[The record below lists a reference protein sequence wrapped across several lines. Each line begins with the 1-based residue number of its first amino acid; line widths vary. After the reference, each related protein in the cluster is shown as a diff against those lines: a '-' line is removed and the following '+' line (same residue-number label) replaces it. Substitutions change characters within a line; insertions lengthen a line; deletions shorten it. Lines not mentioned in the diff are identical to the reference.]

1 MQQPSTLRR
10 VPIRHDV
17 SRTTIDVTTV
27 ATPLSVPSVATPL
40 GAPAIAS
47 AASHP
52 RTSSKTFDIMAPT
65 AKTRRAAKP
74 AAKTRRSAQHTPK
87 AHRATQPNPVPVMPA
102 VSVPKTAPKTRT
114 TPKSAS
120 VPAAQPAKPTRR
132 KSKITPRHLV
142 MFFAGIIFVA
152 CLTLLGIWLLDGFR
166 SQQEYQQLAD
176 TATTSTGDGDAA
188 TDQTINF
195 AELTSTNPDTVAWVR
210 IPNTTVNYPVVQT
223 NNNVTYLSR
232 TFTGGTSLSGTIFL
246 DAGNAADFSS
256 TNSILYGH
264 NRVDGT
270 MFADLDRIYDGN
282 LGNDI
287 KIYLY
292 LPDGTVRTYRVFSAY
307 ITANDPISIN
317 PSVTDFAGFAADMLA
332 RSERDFNLDPLAVT
346 VRDNTAGNSATSNV
360 AADTAGNATTLN
372 APTPQILTLSTCV
385 ANDDRRYLFHAVLTQ
400 IDSV

>member
-1 MQQPSTLRR
+1 MQQPSALRR

-17 SRTTIDVTTV
+17 SRTTIDVTIV

-102 VSVPKTAPKTRT
+102 
-114 TPKSAS
+114 AS

-142 MFFAGIIFVA
+142 MFFAGVIFVA

-195 AELTSTNPDTVAWVR
+195 TELTATNPDTVAWVR

-270 MFADLDRIYDGN
+270 MFADLDRIYDGS

-332 RSERDFNLDPLAVT
+332 RSGRDFNLDPLAVT
-346 VRDNTAGNSATSNV
+346 VRDNTAGDNTTSNV
-360 AADTAGNATTLN
+360 AANTASNATTSN

>member
-1 MQQPSTLRR
+1 MQQPSALRR

-27 ATPLSVPSVATPL
+27 ATPLSAPGVATPL

-47 AASHP
+47 AASRP
-52 RTSSKTFDIMAPT
+52 LTSGKTFDIMVPT
-65 AKTRRAAKP
+65 AKTRRTAKPVAKTQHSAQP
-74 AAKTRRSAQHTPK
+74 AAKTQ
-87 AHRATQPNPVPVMPA
+87 
-102 VSVPKTAPKTRT
+102 RT
-114 TPKSAS
+114 
-120 VPAAQPAKPTRR
+120 AQPAKSTRR

-142 MFFAGIIFVA
+142 MFFAGVIFVA

-176 TATTSTGDGDAA
+176 TATTSTGDGDGA

-195 AELTSTNPDTVAWVR
+195 AELTATNPDTVAWVR
-210 IPNTTVNYPVVQT
+210 IPNTTVNYPVVHT
-223 NNNVTYLSR
+223 DNNVTYLSR

-270 MFADLDRIYDGN
+270 MFADLDHIYDGS

-292 LPDGTVRTYRVFSAY
+292 LPNGTVRTYRVFSAY

-346 VRDNTAGNSATSNV
+346 VRNNTVGDNTTSN
-360 AADTAGNATTLN
+360 AAAGTAGNAATSN

>member
-1 MQQPSTLRR
+1 MQQPSALRR

-17 SRTTIDVTTV
+17 SRTTIDVTIV
-27 ATPLSVPSVATPL
+27 ATPLSVPSVTTPL

-52 RTSSKTFDIMAPT
+52 RTSGKTFDIMAPT
-65 AKTRRAAKP
+65 AKTRRATKP
-74 AAKTRRSAQHTPK
+74 TAKTRRSAQHTPK
-87 AHRATQPNPVPVMPA
+87 VHRATQPNPVPVMPA
-102 VSVPKTAPKTRT
+102 
-114 TPKSAS
+114 AS
-120 VPAAQPAKPTRR
+120 VPAAQPAKPTRH

-142 MFFAGIIFVA
+142 MFFAGVIFVA

-195 AELTSTNPDTVAWVR
+195 AELTATNPDTVAWVR

-270 MFADLDRIYDGN
+270 MFADLDRIYDGS

-317 PSVTDFAGFAADMLA
+317 PGITDFAGFATDMLA

-346 VRDNTAGNSATSNV
+346 VRDNTAGDNTTSNV
-360 AADTAGNATTLN
+360 AANTAGNAATSN
-372 APTPQILTLSTCV
+372 VPTPQILTLSTCV
-385 ANDDRRYLFHAVLTQ
+385 ANDDRRYLFHAALTQ
-400 IDSV
+400 IDSVG